1 MDSNKQYIELTG
13 SNKQY
18 LEVVENAFQNNEL
31 AKYGHL
37 MMQYQCAMLEV
48 KTKLDVL
55 NTELSYQTSRNP
67 FESIKCRIKSPKSII
82 DKLKRNNYPLTVDS
96 IEANL
101 NDVAGI
107 RVICSFPDDIY
118 KLVDCLLAQ
127 DDITLIEKK
136 DYITNPKKSGY
147 RSYHLIIEVPIFLTT
162 EKKPMRVEVQFRTI
176 AMDFWAT
183 DMIFPYLSKIMHL
196 LLVVPWSS
204 AIIYLVKFCVFVI
217 FLYSFP
223 YLLHSSVKLA
233 D

>member
-1 MDSNKQYIELTG
+1 M
-13 SNKQY
+13 
-18 LEVVENAFQNNEL
+18 
-31 AKYGHL
+31 
-37 MMQYQCAMLEV
+37 
-48 KTKLDVL
+48 
-55 NTELSYQTSRNP
+55 
-67 FESIKCRIKSPKSII
+67 RIKSPKSII

-176 AMDFWAT
+176 AMDFWASLEHKLKYKKN
-183 DMIFPYLSKIMHL
+183 IKNAENISEELY
-196 LLVVPWSS
+196 
-204 AIIYLVKFCVFVI
+204 FC
-217 FLYSFP
+217 
-223 YLLHSSVKLA
+223 A
-233 D
+233 DLISQLDRRMQQIRERIEEDDKNAEFD